1 MNYSEWIDDIICQ
14 GLLCDEYATKVQQAK
29 SKKQVVDIAL
39 DANGVSYLQEMM
51 EKGHALPYDVI
62 RNDFRPYLNGR
73 YVSVHKNGENGRE
86 YTGSVYF
93 EQINDLLVHTTITSL
108 LNCECNVIV
117 PKNSIALLYSDGNC
131 TIHVIC
137 MENAKCKVYHSG
149 DLRVTSEGSNVKIIK
164 KG

>member
-1 MNYSEWIDDIICQ
+1 MNYRDWIDDIICE

-29 SKKQVVDIAL
+29 SKKQVVDIVL

-51 EKGHALPYDVI
+51 SKGHALPYDVI
-62 RNDFRPYLNGR
+62 RSDFSAYLNGR
-73 YVSVHKNGENGRE
+73 YVSVHKNGQNGRE

-93 EQINDLLVHTTITSL
+93 EQEHDLIVHTTITSL
-108 LNCECNVIV
+108 LNCTCNVIV
-117 PKNSIALLYSDGNC
+117 PDNHIALLYADGNC

-137 MENAKCKVYHSG
+137 MGKAKCKVYYWG
-149 DLRVTSEGSNVKIIK
+149 DAKVTSDNDNVKIIK